1 MLANT
6 IRKKILGKKKFGAPI
21 KKSALFLATNL
32 QKQSKNHIFP
42 NISKT
47 NEKIGIFDHILQKAD
62 KISEIFKKIHQN
74 RIIGL
79 DFRDFRSLKSV
90 QRYEKTHLKP
100 SFQGRNIIFQEKCL
114 TVTNI
119 IFLFQVGLQFNFWPK
134 NQHKYF
140 LKINLGQKLM
150 VFRLFRLKLGKQ

>member
-1 MLANT
+1 MSSKNVIFTNFRLPQFLMLANT
-6 IRKKILGKKKFGAPI
+6 IRKKILGKKNFWAPI

-62 KISEIFKKIHQN
+62 KISEIFKKNSSKSDYRFGFQ
-74 RIIGL
+74 R
-79 DFRDFRSLKSV
+79 FQKFEKPVASQKTRLKS
-90 QRYEKTHLKP
+90 
-100 SFQGRNIIFQEKCL
+100 SFYGRNIIFQEKCL

-119 IFLFQVGLQFNFWPK
+119 IF
-134 NQHKYF
+134 
-140 LKINLGQKLM
+140 
-150 VFRLFRLKLGKQ
+150 